1 MAYIV
6 PVFLYSDN
14 NTCRHIDTL
23 WLTLT
28 HIKHC
33 FFLKKTSFIRAF
45 KTSQWIH
52 VWYGFFFPLQSPIL
66 KMWPSCAPNSIRKT
80 SFLFYKLSFTFVCLI
95 VVVTVT
101 LWESTNREA
110 VNLGLFCCCDLQYI
124 WGNNKKKTLVLC
136 VVINWFG
143 CSSFF
148 FFWIRKKSYLPKV
161 STTQNSNE
169 PEVLEGQRTFLLLA
183 GETNRHG
190 EEEHLN

>member
-33 FFLKKTSFIRAF
+33 FFLKKSSFIRAF

-80 SFLFYKLSFTFVCLI
+80 SFLFYKLSFIFVCLI

-136 VVINWFG
+136 VVMNWFG

-148 FFWIRKKSYLPKV
+148 FFSG
-161 STTQNSNE
+161 
-169 PEVLEGQRTFLLLA
+169 LERNRTFPKCPRPKTAMSLKSWRDSGPFFCLLEKPT
-183 GETNRHG
+183 GTVRKNI
-190 EEEHLN
+190 